1 MKIIPYKRRA
11 NYYETD
17 QMGIVH
23 HTNYLRYFEEARLD
37 LMRQL
42 NCSARELE
50 EIGIIIP
57 NVDAYAKYLKLLHFE
72 DECIIVVEPTQFSG
86 VKMRFEYEVIKDD
99 EVYCTGYTTHCFV
112 NRDMKPI
119 ALQRSFPDV
128 YARVKKVF
136 GEMEN

>member
-1 MKIIPYKRRA
+1 MKVTPYSRRA

-17 QMGIVH
+17 QMAIVH

-42 NCSARELE
+42 DCSAADLE
-50 EIGIIIP
+50 KIGIIIP

-72 DECIIVVEPTQFSG
+72 DEFTVVVKPVQFSG
-86 VKMRFEYEVIKDD
+86 VKMRFEYEVVKDG

-112 NRDMKPI
+112 NRDMKPV
-119 ALQRSFPDV
+119 ALQRSFPEV
-128 YARVKKVF
+128 YEKVKALF
-136 GEMEN
+136 DSLEF

>member
-1 MKIIPYKRRA
+1 MKVTPYTRRA

-37 LMRQL
+37 FMRQL
-42 NCSARELE
+42 NCSARDLE

-72 DECIIVVEPTQFSG
+72 DEFVIVVKPTQFSG
-86 VKMRFEYEVIKDD
+86 VKMKFEYEVVKDG
-99 EVYCTGYTTHCFV
+99 EVYCTGFTTHCFV
-112 NRDMKPI
+112 SRDMKPI
-119 ALQRSFPDV
+119 ALQRSFPEV
-128 YARVKKVF
+128 YNRVKTLF
-136 GEMEN
+136 DELEG